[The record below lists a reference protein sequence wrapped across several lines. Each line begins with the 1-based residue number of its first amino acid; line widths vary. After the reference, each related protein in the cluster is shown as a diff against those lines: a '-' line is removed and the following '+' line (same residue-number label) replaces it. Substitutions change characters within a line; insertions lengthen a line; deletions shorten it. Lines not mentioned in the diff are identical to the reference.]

1 MLPEQIGLT
10 TAEVEKRLSK
20 FGPNI
25 LPEKPPPSDISI
37 FLSQLKNPL
46 IYVLIFA
53 GLATFFL
60 KHFSDAV
67 IIAMAVIIN
76 TILGFFQERR
86 AGKALSALK
95 SLVSPQAEVV
105 RDGKRKKVGAN
116 EVVPGDI
123 IVLSQ
128 GMKVPADGKLVF
140 VNRMFINEAILTGES
155 QPASKANNEKVYMGT
170 VVSSGQGAMEA
181 QVTGALTQI
190 GKIAEGVQETSEDT
204 PLKKQIGRFSK
215 QLLVLVVFLTLFVFV
230 IGLASGESLIEIF
243 KTAVALAVSAIPEG
257 LIVSLTVVLAIGMQR
272 ILRRNGLVRNLTSAE
287 TLGGVTTI
295 CIDKTGTLTQGKMTV
310 TDVVGDTVELAK
322 QAILANDLD
331 DPLVIAAFEW
341 ARGYIKDYIQE
352 HPRLDSIPFSSKE
365 RFFAS
370 LNKWKKGE
378 NIIFVSGA
386 PDSLLSWSD
395 IKESEK
401 EKIMQK
407 IEDLTKEGKRVIGF
421 SRKVVPSSNKRL
433 SKKDVKGSLNWIG
446 LLSFSDPVRPGVRD
460 ALSKANEAGIKIIVI
475 TGDYANTAEA
485 VLTEIGMSI
494 SETEELLGED
504 LEKLSVE
511 ELAEAVR
518 HIKLFA
524 RTTPEQKLKIVE
536 ALKKNGE
543 IVAMMGDGVNDA
555 PAINKADIGI
565 VVGDASDVARESAD
579 LVLLDSNFATIV
591 GAVEEGR
598 GIFENI
604 RKIILYLLS
613 DAFGE
618 IVTVTFAI
626 IVSLPLPVTAVQIL
640 WINLVSDGFPSLA
653 LTVDPKRK
661 GIMVDPPRPPKE
673 RVVTNWMKIL
683 IGIVSL
689 VSGLLALAFFTYVL
703 RSSGDVKLAR
713 SVAFL
718 TLGINSLVYV
728 FSVKSLTTPFWKGNI
743 FDNKWLIAAV
753 LAGFGLQAFPFIF
766 PFSRQFFDVSSLPIS
781 YWLVAL
787 GLSALMFIMVEVS
800 KIIFRRAKQ

>member
-433 SKKDVKGSLNWIG
+433 SKEDVKGSLNWIG
-446 LLSFSDPVRPGVRD
+446 LLSFSDPVRPGVRE

-743 FDNKWLIAAV
+743 FDNNWLIVAV

-766 PFSRQFFDVSSLPIS
+766 PFARQFFDVSSLPIS

-787 GLSALMFIMVEVS
+787 GLSALMFIMVEAS
-800 KIIFRRAKQ
+800 KIIFRRAKK

>member
-433 SKKDVKGSLNWIG
+433 SKEDVKGSLNWIG

-766 PFSRQFFDVSSLPIS
+766 PFSRQFFDVSSLPIN

>member
-10 TAEVEKRLSK
+10 TAEAEKRLSK

-105 RDGKRKKVGAN
+105 RDGKRKKIGAN

-310 TDVVGDTVELAK
+310 TDVIGDTVELAK

-370 LNKWKKGE
+370 LNKWNKGE

-386 PDSLLSWSD
+386 PDSLLSWSK
-395 IKESEK
+395 INKSER
-401 EKIMQK
+401 EKVMQK

-433 SKKDVKGSLNWIG
+433 SKEDVKGSLNWIG

-543 IVAMMGDGVNDA
+543 VVAMMGDGVNDA

-626 IVSLPLPVTAVQIL
+626 IV
-640 WINLVSDGFPSLA
+640 
-653 LTVDPKRK
+653 
-661 GIMVDPPRPPKE
+661 
-673 RVVTNWMKIL
+673 
-683 IGIVSL
+683 
-689 VSGLLALAFFTYVL
+689 
-703 RSSGDVKLAR
+703 
-713 SVAFL
+713 
-718 TLGINSLVYV
+718 
-728 FSVKSLTTPFWKGNI
+728 
-743 FDNKWLIAAV
+743 
-753 LAGFGLQAFPFIF
+753 
-766 PFSRQFFDVSSLPIS
+766 
-781 YWLVAL
+781 
-787 GLSALMFIMVEVS
+787 
-800 KIIFRRAKQ
+800 

>member
-1 MLPEQIGLT
+1 MLPQQIGLT
-10 TAEVEKRLSK
+10 TAEAEKRLSK

-170 VVSSGQGAMEA
+170 VVSSGQGAMEV

-287 TLGGVTTI
+287 TLGGATTI

-310 TDVVGDTVELAK
+310 TDVIGDTVELAK

-386 PDSLLSWSD
+386 PDSLLSWSE
-395 IKESEK
+395 IKESER
-401 EKIMQK
+401 EKVMQK

-433 SKKDVKGSLNWIG
+433 SKEDVKGGLNWVG
-446 LLSFSDPVRPGVRD
+446 LLSFSDPVRPGVRE

-504 LEKLSVE
+504 IEKLNVA
-511 ELAEAVR
+511 ELAEAVK

-543 IVAMMGDGVNDA
+543 VVAMMGDGVNDA

-591 GAVEEGR
+591 AAVEEGR

-766 PFSRQFFDVSSLPIS
+766 PFSRQFFDVSSLPIN

-787 GLSALMFIMVEVS
+787 GLSALMFIMVEAS
-800 KIIFRRAKQ
+800 KIIFRRAKK

>member
-401 EKIMQK
+401 EKVMQE

>member
-190 GKIAEGVQETSEDT
+190 GKIAEGVQENSEDT

-401 EKIMQK
+401 EKVMQE

-433 SKKDVKGSLNWIG
+433 SKEDVKGSLNWIG

-766 PFSRQFFDVSSLPIS
+766 PFSRQFFDVSSLPIN

>member
-433 SKKDVKGSLNWIG
+433 SKEDVKGSLNWIG

-766 PFSRQFFDVSSLPIS
+766 PFSRQFFDVSSLPIN

-787 GLSALMFIMVEVS
+787 GLSALMFIMVEAS
-800 KIIFRRAKQ
+800 KIIFRRAKK

>member
-1 MLPEQIGLT
+1 MLPQQIGLT
-10 TAEVEKRLSK
+10 TAEAEKRLSK

-170 VVSSGQGAMEA
+170 VVSSGQGAMEV

-287 TLGGVTTI
+287 TLGGATTI

-310 TDVVGDTVELAK
+310 TDVIGDTVELAK

-386 PDSLLSWSD
+386 PDSLLSWSE
-395 IKESEK
+395 IKESER
-401 EKIMQK
+401 EKVMQK

-433 SKKDVKGSLNWIG
+433 SKEDVKGGLNWVG
-446 LLSFSDPVRPGVRD
+446 LLSFSDPVRPGVRE

-504 LEKLSVE
+504 IEKLNVA
-511 ELAEAVR
+511 ELAEAVK

-543 IVAMMGDGVNDA
+543 VVAMMGDGVNDA

-591 GAVEEGR
+591 AAVEEGR

-766 PFSRQFFDVSSLPIS
+766 PFSRQFFDVSSLPFS

-800 KIIFRRAKQ
+800 KIIFRRAKK

>member
-1 MLPEQIGLT
+1 
-10 TAEVEKRLSK
+10 
-20 FGPNI
+20 
-25 LPEKPPPSDISI
+25 
-37 FLSQLKNPL
+37 
-46 IYVLIFA
+46 
-53 GLATFFL
+53 
-60 KHFSDAV
+60 
-67 IIAMAVIIN
+67 
-76 TILGFFQERR
+76 
-86 AGKALSALK
+86 
-95 SLVSPQAEVV
+95 
-105 RDGKRKKVGAN
+105 
-116 EVVPGDI
+116 
-123 IVLSQ
+123 
-128 GMKVPADGKLVF
+128 
-140 VNRMFINEAILTGES
+140 
-155 QPASKANNEKVYMGT
+155 
-170 VVSSGQGAMEA
+170 
-181 QVTGALTQI
+181 
-190 GKIAEGVQETSEDT
+190 
-204 PLKKQIGRFSK
+204 
-215 QLLVLVVFLTLFVFV
+215 
-230 IGLASGESLIEIF
+230 
-243 KTAVALAVSAIPEG
+243 
-257 LIVSLTVVLAIGMQR
+257 
-272 ILRRNGLVRNLTSAE
+272 
-287 TLGGVTTI
+287 
-295 CIDKTGTLTQGKMTV
+295 MTV
-310 TDVVGDTVELAK
+310 TDVIGDTVELAK

-433 SKKDVKGSLNWIG
+433 SKEDVKGSLNWIG

-504 LEKLSVE
+504 IEKLNVA
-511 ELAEAVR
+511 ELAEAVK

-543 IVAMMGDGVNDA
+543 VVAMMGDGVNDA

-591 GAVEEGR
+591 AAVEEGR

-766 PFSRQFFDVSSLPIS
+766 PFSRQFFDVSSLPFS

-800 KIIFRRAKQ
+800 KIIFRRAKK

>member
-1 MLPEQIGLT
+1 MLPQQIGLT
-10 TAEVEKRLSK
+10 TAEAEKRLSK

-170 VVSSGQGAMEA
+170 VVSSGQGAMEV

-287 TLGGVTTI
+287 TLGGATTI

-310 TDVVGDTVELAK
+310 TDVIGDTVELAK

-386 PDSLLSWSD
+386 PDSLLSWSE
-395 IKESEK
+395 IKESER
-401 EKIMQK
+401 EKVMQK

-433 SKKDVKGSLNWIG
+433 SKEDVKGGLNWVG
-446 LLSFSDPVRPGVRD
+446 LLSFSDPVRPGVRE

-504 LEKLSVE
+504 IEKLNVA
-511 ELAEAVR
+511 ELAEAVK

-543 IVAMMGDGVNDA
+543 VVAMMGDGVNDA

-766 PFSRQFFDVSSLPIS
+766 PFSRQFFDVSSLPFS

-800 KIIFRRAKQ
+800 KIIFRRAKK

>member
-60 KHFSDAV
+60 KHYSDAV

-543 IVAMMGDGVNDA
+543 RVAMMGDGVNDA

-728 FSVKSLTTPFWKGNI
+728 FSVKSLTTSFWKGNI

>member
-433 SKKDVKGSLNWIG
+433 SKEDVKGSLNWIG

-743 FDNKWLIAAV
+743 FDNNWLIVAV

-766 PFSRQFFDVSSLPIS
+766 PFARQFFDVSSLPIS

-787 GLSALMFIMVEVS
+787 GLSALMFIMVEAS
-800 KIIFRRAKQ
+800 KIIFRRAKK

>member
-10 TAEVEKRLSK
+10 TAEAEKRLSK

>member
-1 MLPEQIGLT
+1 MLPQQIGLT
-10 TAEVEKRLSK
+10 TAEAEKRLSK

-60 KHFSDAV
+60 RHFSDAV
-67 IIAMAVIIN
+67 IIAAAVIIN

-170 VVSSGQGAMEA
+170 VVSSGQGAMEV

-310 TDVVGDTVELAK
+310 TDVIGDTVELAK

-386 PDSLLSWSD
+386 PDSLLSWSE
-395 IKESEK
+395 IKESER
-401 EKIMQK
+401 EKVMQK

-433 SKKDVKGSLNWIG
+433 SKEDVKGGLNWVG
-446 LLSFSDPVRPGVRD
+446 LLSFSDPVRPGVRE

-504 LEKLSVE
+504 IEKLNVA
-511 ELAEAVR
+511 ELAEAVK

-543 IVAMMGDGVNDA
+543 VVAMMGDGVNDA

-591 GAVEEGR
+591 AAVEEGR

-766 PFSRQFFDVSSLPIS
+766 PFSRQFFDVSSLPFS

-800 KIIFRRAKQ
+800 KIIFRRAKK

>member
-230 IGLASGESLIEIF
+230 IGLVSGESLIEIF

-433 SKKDVKGSLNWIG
+433 SKEDVKGSLNWIG

-766 PFSRQFFDVSSLPIS
+766 PFSRQFFDVSSLPIN

>member
-1 MLPEQIGLT
+1 MLPQQIGLT
-10 TAEVEKRLSK
+10 TAEAEKRLSK

-86 AGKALSALK
+86 AGKALSPLK

-128 GMKVPADGKLVF
+128 GMKVPADGKLFF

-433 SKKDVKGSLNWIG
+433 SKEDVKGSLNWVG

-766 PFSRQFFDVSSLPIS
+766 PFSRQFFDVSSLPIN

>member
-1 MLPEQIGLT
+1 MLPQQIGLT
-10 TAEVEKRLSK
+10 TAEAEKRLSK

-170 VVSSGQGAMEA
+170 VVSSGQGAMEV

-295 CIDKTGTLTQGKMTV
+295 CVDKTGTLTEGKMRV
-310 TDVVGDTVELAK
+310 LDVVGEKEALAK
-322 QAILANDLD
+322 QAVLANDLD
-331 DPLVIAAFEW
+331 DPIVIAVFEW
-341 ARGYIKDYIQE
+341 GRAFVKDYIQE
-352 HPRLDSIPFSSKE
+352 HAKLDSIPFSPKE

-370 LNKWKKGE
+370 LNKWEKDR
-378 NIIFVSGA
+378 NIIFVNGA
-386 PDSLLSWSD
+386 PDYLLKWSD
-395 IKESEK
+395 LEENKKKEVL
-401 EKIMQK
+401 EKI
-407 IEDLTKEGKRVIGF
+407 EELTTQGKRVVGIV
-421 SRKVVPSSNKRL
+421 RMIVSS
-433 SKKDVKGSLNWIG
+433 SKKS
-446 LLSFSDPVRPGVRD
+446 
-460 ALSKANEAGIKIIVI
+460 
-475 TGDYANTAEA
+475 
-485 VLTEIGMSI
+485 
-494 SETEELLGED
+494 
-504 LEKLSVE
+504 
-511 ELAEAVR
+511 
-518 HIKLFA
+518 
-524 RTTPEQKLKIVE
+524 
-536 ALKKNGE
+536 
-543 IVAMMGDGVNDA
+543 
-555 PAINKADIGI
+555 
-565 VVGDASDVARESAD
+565 
-579 LVLLDSNFATIV
+579 
-591 GAVEEGR
+591 
-598 GIFENI
+598 
-604 RKIILYLLS
+604 
-613 DAFGE
+613 
-618 IVTVTFAI
+618 
-626 IVSLPLPVTAVQIL
+626 
-640 WINLVSDGFPSLA
+640 
-653 LTVDPKRK
+653 
-661 GIMVDPPRPPKE
+661 
-673 RVVTNWMKIL
+673 
-683 IGIVSL
+683 
-689 VSGLLALAFFTYVL
+689 
-703 RSSGDVKLAR
+703 
-713 SVAFL
+713 
-718 TLGINSLVYV
+718 
-728 FSVKSLTTPFWKGNI
+728 
-743 FDNKWLIAAV
+743 
-753 LAGFGLQAFPFIF
+753 
-766 PFSRQFFDVSSLPIS
+766 
-781 YWLVAL
+781 
-787 GLSALMFIMVEVS
+787 
-800 KIIFRRAKQ
+800 